1 MNNSQKP
8 TAKDFIQAE
17 ELRQFIEKK
26 VLEIIKNL
34 AEQKG
39 TTKEKVQSIAKRTI
53 ELIRP
58 GMKLDELYRN
68 AVKLDDNCS
77 ELAPIVVIVM
87 REYEQ
92 KYEKKALEQVSLL
105 IKSKQFDQAQDMVKK
120 VLAFK
125 IKN

>member
-1 MNNSQKP
+1 MKNTVSDYMK
-8 TAKDFIQAE
+8 AE
-17 ELRQFIEKK
+17 ELQKFIEKE
-26 VLEIIKNL
+26 VLNLIKKL
-34 AEQKG
+34 AEQEG
-39 TTKEKVQSIAKRTI
+39 MTKEKVQNVARRTL
-53 ELIRP
+53 ELIHP